1 MSNTTAKPHTDGKGI
16 INPSI
21 DKLVG
26 ESHGQLNRYSLVIAT
41 AKTAR
46 ILTERYVQQREY
58 AKKLMES
65 NGADKSL
72 VEKIKRDYPHE
83 KAVQQAV
90 DLLDKGEF
98 VPVGAAEPA
107 NDADA
112 GTL

>member
-1 MSNTTAKPHTDGKGI
+1 MSTATAKPHSEGKGI

-46 ILTERYVQQREY
+46 VLTEKYVQQREY
-58 AKKLMES
+58 AKKLMDS
-65 NGADKSL
+65 SGADKGL
-72 VEKIKRDYPHE
+72 VERIKRDYPHE

-98 VPVGAAEPA
+98 VPVSKPEPA
-107 NDADA
+107 TAPTGGD
-112 GTL
+112 L

>member
-1 MSNTTAKPHTDGKGI
+1 MSNSSSSALNEGKGI

-21 DKLVG
+21 DELVSQ
-26 ESHGQLNRYSLVIAT
+26 SHGQLNRYSLVIAT

-46 ILTERYVQQREY
+46 ILTEKYVQQREY
-58 AKKLMES
+58 AKRLMEG
-65 NGADKSL
+65 NATDKSL

-98 VPVGAAEPA
+98 EPVTT
-107 NDADA
+107 ADTA
-112 GTL
+112 VGDPG